1 MLQRKVLVRL
11 GLMLLVIDTPSDL
24 EHEFKCP
31 DRLPVLFHLLEHL
44 AHFIVDHHG
53 FSVII
58 RVLGQVAQKVKDCHG
73 FLRHLKLLEEQHE
86 QMRVLG

>member
-1 MLQRKVLVRL
+1 
-11 GLMLLVIDTPSDL
+11 MLLVIDSPSDL
-24 EHEFKCP
+24 KHEFECP

-58 RVLGQVAQKVKDCHG
+58 CVLRQVTQEVEDYHG

-86 QMRVLG
+86 QMRVLA

>member
-1 MLQRKVLVRL
+1 
-11 GLMLLVIDTPSDL
+11 MLLVIDSPSDL

-44 AHFIVDHHG
+44 AHFIVNHHG

-58 RVLGQVAQKVKDCHG
+58 RVLRQVTQEVEDYHG
-73 FLRHLKLLEEQHE
+73 FLRYLKLLEEQHE
-86 QMRVLG
+86 QMRVLA